1 MVSRED
7 LYELVWS
14 IPMIKVAEK
23 FSVSGSYMARVC
35 SILNVPRPERGYWAK
50 LQVEKASARPALPEA
65 LPGDPLFWSQD
76 GDPSVSRVYA
86 VTATSA
92 PAQPRTRRVVAG
104 IHGLIQGAKQHY
116 ERGYKIEEGQLL
128 RPYKR
133 QLVDVTASAMGLDK
147 ALAFANDLFNALESI
162 GHRVRFAA
170 SNERLHR
177 PHVDEHEKIPKPKR
191 QEYSYSDSNQW
202 QPSSPTVVYVGA
214 IPFGLAVIE
223 MTEAILMRH
232 VNGKYI
238 RESEYKPPKTSRSY
252 TDHTWTTTK
261 NIPSG
266 RLRLVVYSPQRDV
279 SWSIMFQETVDRTLT
294 QDIAKI
300 VKSIEDSTE
309 VMRKEIIEAEQ
320 RAEVQRREWEEQNA
334 RWERERDQQQIADSA
349 KKSREQLAEV
359 IQSWATVMSIEQF
372 LMGVEERAIALPETQ
387 RGQVLDRLQLAREFL
402 GTQDPLECF
411 NSWKTPS
418 ERYIP
423 LAKRNPQFESAE
435 DDKKLKREESHPVGD
450 NERMSAAKPKKKPM
464 ESSSQRNSSEIK
476 DIEALLKKI
485 ETLEAGNASLR
496 HQLSVFRDQPRSQE
510 RSADLS
516 ERERRHLF
524 MKYSHVRRY

>member
-1 MVSRED
+1 MSLIRNRIPKETNMVSREE

-35 SILNVPRPERGYWAK
+35 SVLNVPHPERGYWAK
-50 LQVEKASARPALPEA
+50 LQVGKASARPALPEA
-65 LPGDPLFWSQD
+65 SPGDQLFWSQE
-76 GDPSVSRVYA
+76 GDPLAPRGRA

-92 PAQPRTRRVVAG
+92 PLQPPTRRIVAG

-116 ERGYKIEEGQLL
+116 QRGYKIEEGQLL

-147 ALAFANDLFNALESI
+147 ALAFANDLFNALESN

-177 PHVDEHEKIPKPKR
+177 PDVDEHEKILKPKR
-191 QEYSYSDSNQW
+191 QEYSYSDTSLW
-202 QPSSPTVVYVGA
+202 RPSSPTVVYVGA

-252 TDHTWTTTK
+252 TDHTWTTMK

-279 SWSIMFQETVDRTLT
+279 SWSLSFQETMERTLT
-294 QDIAKI
+294 PDIVKI

-320 RAEVQRREWEEQNA
+320 RAEVRRREWEEQNA
-334 RWERERDQQQIADSA
+334 RWERERDQQQIADSV

-359 IQSWATVMSIEQF
+359 IQSWATVMNVEQF
-372 LMGVEERAIALPETQ
+372 LKGVEERTLSLPEAQ
-387 RGQVLDRLQLAREFL
+387 RGQVFDRLQLAREFI
-402 GTQDPLECF
+402 GTQDPLEFF
-411 NSWKTPS
+411 NSWKAPG
-418 ERYIP
+418 ERYTP
-423 LAKRNPQFESAE
+423 LAKR
-435 DDKKLKREESHPVGD
+435 
-450 NERMSAAKPKKKPM
+450 KP
-464 ESSSQRNSSEIK
+464 SI
-476 DIEALLKKI
+476 
-485 ETLEAGNASLR
+485 
-496 HQLSVFRDQPRSQE
+496 
-510 RSADLS
+510 
-516 ERERRHLF
+516 
-524 MKYSHVRRY
+524 